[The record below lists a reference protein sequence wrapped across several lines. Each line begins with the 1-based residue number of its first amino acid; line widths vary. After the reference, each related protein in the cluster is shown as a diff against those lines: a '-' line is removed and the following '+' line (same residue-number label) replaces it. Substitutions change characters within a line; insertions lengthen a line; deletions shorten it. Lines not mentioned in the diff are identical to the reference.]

1 MTLVEATCCIRRRT
15 VTLWVP
21 MANSPSRL
29 AAATLMASGSE
40 SGAPINTTRK
50 KAVRTAHS
58 KPNIHGRGVRPRRS
72 SLTAMTVVI
81 MPATRKI
88 GIANTFVSTSC
99 SCRIAAAAVSTK
111 LPVTCATNN
120 PNSASTVKLS
130 MNPAVKLKSGGTMVG
145 GRRRDGSKSSLMADV
160 FRSTG
165 STRIG
170 SVPRKR
176 QSTSTSAYRTT
187 QTSPKDALTPEP
199 LWLKP
204 IRQPIDCFVHLPR
217 RTRVAET
224 NEMSA
229 LDRIKIDARC
239 RRHVRLRQ
247 HALGELEAVVAEAR
261 HIGVE
266 VEGPVNRQKFI
277 EPSTRQ
283 AFEQNAAIL
292 LVAMLDYLHFRAPV
306 ECRLGRDLR
315 EGRHRDGEIALQP
328 VERAHERF
336 RHDHPADA
344 PASHA
349 EIFRERID
357 DHAV

>member
-120 PNSASTVKLS
+120 PNQRQYCE
-130 MNPAVKLKSGGTMVG
+130 AVDEPGGEAQEWRNNG
-145 GRRRDGSKSSLMADV
+145 WGA
-160 FRSTG
+160 
-165 STRIG
+165 
-170 SVPRKR
+170 
-176 QSTSTSAYRTT
+176 A
-187 QTSPKDALTPEP
+187 
-199 LWLKP
+199 
-204 IRQPIDCFVHLPR
+204 PR
-217 RTRVAET
+217 RKQELAHGGCIPFDWVHK
-224 NEMSA
+224 
-229 LDRIKIDARC
+229 DRLSPAQAPINFDKRIQDYSNLPE
-239 RRHVRLRQ
+239 RRSG
-247 HALGELEAVVAEAR
+247 A
-261 HIGVE
+261 
-266 VEGPVNRQKFI
+266 
-277 EPSTRQ
+277 
-283 AFEQNAAIL
+283 
-292 LVAMLDYLHFRAPV
+292 
-306 ECRLGRDLR
+306 
-315 EGRHRDGEIALQP
+315 
-328 VERAHERF
+328 
-336 RHDHPADA
+336 
-344 PASHA
+344 
-349 EIFRERID
+349 
-357 DHAV
+357 

>member
-15 VTLWVP
+15 VALWVP

-29 AAATLMASGSE
+29 AAATLMAPGSE

-72 SLTAMTVVI
+72 SVTAMTVVI

-99 SCRIAAAAVSTK
+99 SCRIAAAA
-111 LPVTCATNN
+111 
-120 PNSASTVKLS
+120 
-130 MNPAVKLKSGGTMVG
+130 
-145 GRRRDGSKSSLMADV
+145 
-160 FRSTG
+160 
-165 STRIG
+165 
-170 SVPRKR
+170 
-176 QSTSTSAYRTT
+176 
-187 QTSPKDALTPEP
+187 
-199 LWLKP
+199 
-204 IRQPIDCFVHLPR
+204 R
-217 RTRVAET
+217 RTRIPDT

-357 DHAV
+357 DHAVLG